1 MPAAFEDI
9 ISDLRKRIF
18 KPVYFLAGDEP
29 YYIDLITD
37 FIAEK
42 VLSEEERAFNQ
53 IVIYGEETSV
63 NSIIETSRRFPMM
76 ASHQVVIVKE
86 AQALKKIEDLAIYL
100 EKPLLST
107 ILVLN
112 YKYKVIDKRTKLART
127 LETQGI
133 YFESMRLRDYQ
144 VPPWIERYLM
154 TKGIKINPDASAMLT
169 EFLGT
174 DLHKITNELDK
185 LLITLPAGKPVI
197 TSALIEKNI
206 GISKD
211 FNNFELQ
218 KAIGEKNIFKANMI
232 VRYFSENPND
242 NPVTLTIASLFSLF
256 TKILTY
262 HYLTDRSKN
271 NVASV
276 LKIHPYFVKD
286 YEVSSMKYGPSKT
299 IQIIS
304 FLRTYD
310 LRTKGF
316 GDAGTDAGDLLKEL
330 VYKILHLQ
338 DPL

>member
-1 MPAAFEDI
+1 MPATFEEI
-9 ISDLRKRIF
+9 ISDLKKRIF

-42 VLSEEERAFNQ
+42 VLSDEEKAFNQ
-53 IVIYGEETSV
+53 IIIYGEETSV

-100 EKPLLST
+100 DKPLLST

-112 YKYKVIDKRTKLART
+112 YKYKVIDKRTKLYKT
-127 LETQGI
+127 LDTQGV
-133 YFESMRLRDYQ
+133 YYESMRLRDYQ

-169 EFLGT
+169 EFLGA
-174 DLHKITNELDK
+174 DLHKIVNELDK

-197 TSALIEKNI
+197 TTTLIEKNI

-211 FNNFELQ
+211 YNNFELQ
-218 KAIGEKNIFKANMI
+218 KAIGEKNILKANMI
-232 VRYFSENPND
+232 VRYFTENPND

-262 HYLTDRSKN
+262 HYLTDKSKN

-286 YEVSSMKYGPSKT
+286 YEISAMKYDATKT

-304 FLRTYD
+304 LLRTYD
-310 LRTKGF
+310 MKTKGF
-316 GDAGTDAGDLLKEL
+316 GDVSTDQGDLLKEL
-330 VYKILHLQ
+330 VYKILHL
-338 DPL
+338 